1 MVTSVTENKV
11 ATSMRDAY
19 ESFFQ
24 MSKYESLPRMHLIL
38 KISGIESPALERI
51 IEVRSLITNCSQNVY
66 VISTMLQFQAFP
78 SYHHMIFT
86 YFQSINICSP
96 YEFVD
101 IPLRS

>member
-1 MVTSVTENKV
+1 
-11 ATSMRDAY
+11 
-19 ESFFQ
+19 
-24 MSKYESLPRMHLIL
+24 MHLIL
-38 KISGIESPALERI
+38 WISGTESPVLKRI
-51 IEVRSLITNCSQNVY
+51 TEVQSLITDCSQNVY

-96 YEFVD
+96 YEFVH

>member
-1 MVTSVTENKV
+1 MPT
-11 ATSMRDAY
+11 DPI
-19 ESFFQ
+19 
-24 MSKYESLPRMHLIL
+24 LPRPYFDGKVTTIHE
-38 KISGIESPALERI
+38 ISGIESPALERI

-78 SYHHMIFT
+78 SYRHMTFT

-101 IPLRS
+101 IRLRS